1 MPRFTSSF
9 RPVARQVAG
18 RRFASTSTEAAQKK
32 AQDALG
38 GAQKT
43 AEQVWAS
50 AKKFLG
56 PVGEKAGNMLGC
68 ESSRFSS
75 RISHIPC
82 LHHVNLR
89 PTSFSHG
96 NVVLTVFPTAY
107 RDPLIYNLNVT
118 RELLKQVYL
127 AERLQPPTS
136 FSTIQSA
143 YQTMWTRASNPAY
156 WKDIAKTGELAKV
169 GIYAVEAYGI
179 FKVRLPFLTE
189 DNPVS
194 DVANS

>member
-56 PVGEKAGNMLGC
+56 PVGEKAGNMLG
-68 ESSRFSS
+68 S
-75 RISHIPC
+75 
-82 LHHVNLR
+82 
-89 PTSFSHG
+89 
-96 NVVLTVFPTAY
+96 Y

-179 FKVRLPFLTE
+179 FKIGEIVGRRSLIGYNL
-189 DNPVS
+189 N
-194 DVANS
+194 